1 MRTVRVRRIPTSA
14 WPILRMRLEICSA
27 LVAGALALGNLFA
40 IAPIPAATGA
50 SAPPCV
56 APADVTR
63 LDLPLKR
70 TARHLASRKLIM
82 IVALGSS
89 STAGAGASSA
99 EATYPSRLMVELAQ
113 RFQTQPIMVLNR
125 GISGERAVDMLAR
138 FDESV
143 AAEHPDLVL
152 WQVGTNA
159 VLRGYEHSKSES
171 LIREGIRRMKATGA
185 DVVLI
190 DPQFAPKVLAQ
201 PEIED
206 MVDLIS
212 SAVRQEHV
220 DLFHRFALMRH
231 WHDIDG
237 IPFEAFLSSDGLHMN
252 DWSYSC
258 FAKALADAIADAATR
273 RESSNP
279 SANATTAE
287 TR

>member
-1 MRTVRVRRIPTSA
+1 M
-14 WPILRMRLEICSA
+14 
-27 LVAGALALGNLFA
+27 LVAGALALGSQFA
-40 IAPIPAATGA
+40 IAPTAVAAEA
-50 SAPPCV
+50 SVSHCV
-56 APADVTR
+56 APADLTR
-63 LDLPLKR
+63 LDLPLRR
-70 TARHLASRKLIM
+70 TARRLASRKLIM
-82 IVALGSS
+82 VVALGSS

-99 EATYPSRLMVELAQ
+99 ETTYPSRLIVELAQ
-113 RFQTQPIMVLNR
+113 RFPTQPIMVLNR

-185 DVVLI
+185 EVVLI

-252 DWSYSC
+252 DWSYNC
-258 FAKALADAIADAATR
+258 FAKALAGALTDAATP
-273 RESSNP
+273 RESSNA
-279 SANATTAE
+279 SANATTGE